1 MITVNDFWDILAG
14 LLTLALV
21 ATVLTKANTATD
33 IKAAGG
39 AFTSSISAAEA
50 G

>member
-1 MITVNDFWDILAG
+1 VITVNDFWDILTG
-14 LLTLALV
+14 ILTLALV

-39 AFTSSISAAEA
+39 TFSGAISAAEA